1 MLLFLARISAPVSN
15 PGVRSAQCGPL
26 PSVSPTEDRA
36 RFTAMFHALSP
47 RVFAYARR
55 QCDAATA
62 EDVVSETFMVAW
74 RRFEDLPAD
83 PLPWLL
89 VIARNT
95 LSDRRR
101 RTLRADR
108 LTDTIAGLE
117 QTAGHA
123 TAADHDVIER
133 ASAVAALAELSNLER
148 EALLLVAWDGLSNT
162 AAAVVAGCTQRAFEV
177 RLSRARARLTRAMT
191 TSSTQSQI
199 PIPLHPRGDC
209 TVALRKATT

>member
-1 MLLFLARISAPVSN
+1 
-15 PGVRSAQCGPL
+15 
-26 PSVSPTEDRA
+26 
-36 RFTAMFHALSP
+36 MFHELSP

-62 EDVVSETFMVAW
+62 EDVVSETFLVAW

-101 RTLRADR
+101 RTLRRDR
-108 LTDTIAGLE
+108 LTDTLAELE
-117 QTAGHA
+117 RTVGHA

-133 ASAVAALAELSNLER
+133 ATAVAALAELSNLEQ
-148 EALLLVAWDGLSNT
+148 EALLLVAWDGLSN
-162 AAAVVAGCTQRAFEV
+162 ADAAVVAGCTQRAFEV
-177 RLSRARARLTRAMT
+177 RLSRARARLTRQMT
-191 TSSTQSQI
+191 TSSAQSDA
-199 PIPLHPRGDC
+199 PIPLHTRGAYA
-209 TVALRKATT
+209 VAPGKATT